1 MLEGLQPLLG
11 LVLAGALG
19 LVLLR
24 HFHRSRV
31 AAAASRG
38 RLFGEAATLLAEPTF
53 QAMPEPDHPILHG
66 RFRGRPVQLRAV
78 VDTLATRKLPSLWL
92 MVTVPVPTGV
102 GAVFDFMLRPASAS
116 TFSNYDRLPHVVTNP
131 AGWPADG
138 IARSDDPLAL
148 PAAER
153 LEPALKLLGNAHAK
167 EFLVTPQGVRF
178 VVQLAEADRARYGVF
193 RQAEFGDIVVDR
205 AFLAEV
211 LTGMAEVIDNL
222 RVEAKAA

>member
-1 MLEGLQPLLG
+1 MLEVLQPLLG
-11 LVLAGALG
+11 FVVAGALG

-24 HFHRSRV
+24 QFQRSR
-31 AAAASRG
+31 AAASASRG
-38 RLFGEAATLLAEPTF
+38 RLFGEAADLLAEPSL
-53 QAMPEPDHPILHG
+53 QAMPEPNHPILHG
-66 RFRGRPVQLRAV
+66 RFRGLPVQLRAV

-102 GAVFDFMLRPASAS
+102 AAVFDFMMRPASAS
-116 TFSNYDRLPHVVTNP
+116 TFSNYDRLPHVVAAP

-138 IARSDDPLAL
+138 IARSDHPLPL

-153 LEPALKLLGNAHAK
+153 LEPALKLLGNARAK

-211 LTGMAEVIDNL
+211 LTGMAEVVDNL
-222 RVEAKAA
+222 RAERKAA

>member
-24 HFHRSRV
+24 QFQRNRA

-38 RLFGEAATLLAEPTF
+38 RLFGEVANLLAEPNF

-66 RFRGRPVQLRAV
+66 RFRGLPVQLRAV

-102 GAVFDFMLRPASAS
+102 GAVFDFMMRPASAS
-116 TFSNYDRLPHVVTNP
+116 TFSNYDQLPHIISAP
-131 AGWPADG
+131 AGWPPDG
-138 IARSDDPLAL
+138 IARSDNPLPL

-153 LEPALKLLGNAHAK
+153 LEPALKLLGNARAK

-193 RQAEFGDIVVDR
+193 RQAEFGDVVVSKP
-205 AFLAEV
+205 FLAEV

-222 RVEAKAA
+222 RAERKAA